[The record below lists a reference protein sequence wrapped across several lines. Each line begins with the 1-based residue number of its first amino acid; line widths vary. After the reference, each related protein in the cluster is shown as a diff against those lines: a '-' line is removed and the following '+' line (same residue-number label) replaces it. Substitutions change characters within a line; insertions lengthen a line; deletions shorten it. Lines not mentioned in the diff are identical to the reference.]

1 MSNLTNMTP
10 SVAKPAT
17 IRDLGPVDIAPLK
30 ALMLRLS
37 ETAWNREDARKENK
51 FDCFHHTT
59 KHVIFRFIK
68 GNRDH
73 RVHYSNPIWDIWK
86 AILLPV
92 MEKTIEPYGFVK
104 PEYPKVMF
112 ARLAAGKKIAVHS
125 DGAGS
130 NLHTH
135 KIHVP
140 LITNPAAILTTNGE
154 SFHLEVGRAY
164 EVNNIAAHGCR
175 NQGDE
180 DRIHLIFE
188 IFEAAK

>member
-1 MSNLTNMTP
+1 MSPPPKLVP
-10 SVAKPAT
+10 SVEKPST
-17 IRDLGPVDIAPLK
+17 IKDLGSIDITPLK
-30 ALMLRLS
+30 ALMMRLS
-37 ETAWNREDARKENK
+37 ETAWDKEDARKENK

-59 KHVIFRFIK
+59 KHVIFRFIE

-73 RVHYSNPIWDIWK
+73 RVHYANPIWDIWK
-86 AILLPV
+86 AVLLPV
-92 MEKTIEPYGFVK
+92 MGKAIEPYGFAQ

-112 ARLAAGKKIAVHS
+112 ARLAAGKKIVVHT

-140 LITNPAAILTTNGE
+140 LITNPEAILTTNGE
-154 SFHLEVGRAY
+154 SFRLEQGRAY

-175 NQGDE
+175 NRGEE
-180 DRIHLIFE
+180 DRTHLIFE
-188 IFEAAK
+188 VFEAAK